1 MSQTE
6 RDSNGRF
13 TTGNR
18 GDQDDHRGQLK
29 NHTSRRYSR
38 CVSVEDWKSVGH
50 RALQEAINGCHKFR
64 QFLASYL
71 IGQPRKTIE
80 LIGHEAADQAVEE
93 YAVELLSHEE
103 CKTIDQAFALFERAE
118 QEAREK
124 LNRVQ

>member
-1 MSQTE
+1 MSQAE

-13 TTGNR
+13 TTGNSGGPGR
-18 GDQDDHRGQLK
+18 P
-29 NHTSRRYSR
+29 SRTVEEQYATAISQ
-38 CVSVEDWKSVGH
+38 CVSVDDWKSVCH
-50 RALQEAINGCHKFR
+50 RALQDAINGCHKSR